1 MQDVGSA
8 EELQRGDVAIFKE
21 LGLLTHQGKKIL
33 LVDVTDCSAP

>member
-1 MQDVGSA
+1 MSEAQKSFNA
-8 EELQRGDVAIFKE
+8 GDVAIFKE